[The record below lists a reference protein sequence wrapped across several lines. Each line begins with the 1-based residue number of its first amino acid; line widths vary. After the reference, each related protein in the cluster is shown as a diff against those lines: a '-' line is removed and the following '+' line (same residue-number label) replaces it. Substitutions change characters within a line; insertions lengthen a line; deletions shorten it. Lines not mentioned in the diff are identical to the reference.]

1 MASNPLGKE
10 PKYKLTGNKKE
21 QGTPVS
27 GYEEKG
33 PYHCEDCIH
42 RIGGAKS
49 DLPFCIHPVVLSD
62 PKMKKWRTQYEGQ
75 NAVKINMER
84 GCCAYVNQ
92 EGHEDEEDEE

>member
-1 MASNPLGKE
+1 MASNLLGKE
-10 PKYKLTGNKKE
+10 DKPKLVGDKKE

-42 RIGGAKS
+42 RIGGSGS

-62 PKMKKWRTQYEGQ
+62 PKLKKFKTKYENQ
-75 NAVKINMER
+75 DAIHIDMDH

-92 EGHEDEEDEE
+92 KDKED